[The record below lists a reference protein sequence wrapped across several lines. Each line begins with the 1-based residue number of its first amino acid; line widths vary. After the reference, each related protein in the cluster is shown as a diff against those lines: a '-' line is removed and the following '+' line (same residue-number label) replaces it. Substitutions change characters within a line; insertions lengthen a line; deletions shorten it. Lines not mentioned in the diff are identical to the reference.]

1 MTTTHTFIGR
11 AAAMLL
17 ASALGAPLS
26 GCGGG
31 GGSAPAAPV
40 VTPTTPAYQLAAN
53 TTVLTPGVTVGAATW
68 PEGSTA
74 SGGNGAPVAGV
85 NCLVTE
91 DYHIHAHLT
100 ILRDGNALAIP
111 AHIGLQGCAYELHTH
126 DQSGVIHVE
135 TSAARKFTLGQLF
148 AVWGQPLSRSNVAG
162 ISGLPVTVLFNDND
176 TVLEWTGDIG
186 ALELTSHRS
195 ITIELGTVQHTVPA
209 YRWDSSL

>member
-1 MTTTHTFIGR
+1 MTTTH
-11 AAAMLL
+11 AAIRPTTALLL
-17 ASALGAPLS
+17 AAALGAALG

-31 GGSAPAAPV
+31 GAGPAPQAVAPSANG
-40 VTPTTPAYQLAAN
+40 YQLAATSTLL
-53 TTVLTPGVTVGAATW
+53 TTGVTVGVPTW
-68 PEGSTA
+68 PDGATA

-100 ILRDGNALAIP
+100 ILRDGNALAVP

-135 TSAARKFTLGQLF
+135 TSSARTFTLGQLF

-162 ISGLPVTVLFNDND
+162 ISGLPVTVLYNDND
-176 TVLEWTGDIG
+176 TVQEWTGDIG
-186 ALELTSHRS
+186 ALELSSHRS
-195 ITIELGTVQHTVPA
+195 ITIELGTLQHTVPA
-209 YRWDSSL
+209 YRWDASL

>member
-1 MTTTHTFIGR
+1 M
-11 AAAMLL
+11 
-17 ASALGAPLS
+17 SATLS
-26 GCGGG
+26 ACGGG
-31 GGSAPAAPV
+31 GASAPAAAVVTP
-40 VTPTTPAYQLAAN
+40 VTPTTPTYQLAA
-53 TTVLTPGVTVGAATW
+53 TSTLLTAGVTVGTPNW
-68 PEGSTA
+68 PDGSTA
-74 SGGNGAPVAGV
+74 SGGNGAPVAGI

-126 DQSGVIHVE
+126 DQSGVIHIE
-135 TSAARKFTLGQLF
+135 TSSARQFTLGQLF

-162 ISGLPVTVLFNDND
+162 ITGLPVTVLYNDSD

-195 ITIELGTVQHTVPA
+195 ITIELGAPQYTVPA
-209 YRWDSSL
+209 YRWDAGL